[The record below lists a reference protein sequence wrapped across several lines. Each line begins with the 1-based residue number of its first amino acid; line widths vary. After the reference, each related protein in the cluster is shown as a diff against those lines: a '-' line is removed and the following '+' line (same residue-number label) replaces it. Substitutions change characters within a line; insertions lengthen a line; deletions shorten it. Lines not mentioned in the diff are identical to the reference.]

1 MVVLKSDP
9 ALEYSEY
16 SISESNDSTTDVS
29 SNISNS
35 SLSSNSSQSDSAS
48 SYSVYKY
55 DEVPENKSWASTLP
69 TQKGLYNPEYEKD
82 NCGVGML
89 LNSLIIFFFFTI
101 LISQILTI

>member
-9 ALEYSEY
+9 TLEYTEY
-16 SISESNDSTTDVS
+16 SSPSSSSSSEDVASN
-29 SNISNS
+29 NS
-35 SLSSNSSQSDSAS
+35 SES

-82 NCGVGML
+82 NCGVGMY
-89 LNSLIIFFFFTI
+89 SKKFKK
-101 LISQILTI
+101 

>member
-9 ALEYSEY
+9 AAEYSEF
-16 SISESNDSTTDVS
+16 SDD
-29 SNISNS
+29 
-35 SLSSNSSQSDSAS
+35 SLSALSSGSTSSSSQPETES

-82 NCGVGML
+82 NCGVGMYS
-89 LNSLIIFFFFTI
+89 SLQPYPIIF
-101 LISQILTI
+101 QVY

>member
-9 ALEYSEY
+9 AAEYSEF
-16 SISESNDSTTDVS
+16 SDDCVSAVSNTS
-29 SNISNS
+29 SS
-35 SLSSNSSQSDSAS
+35 SSQPESES

-82 NCGVGML
+82 NCGVGMYP
-89 LNSLIIFFFFTI
+89 SLQPFPPIF
-101 LISQILTI
+101 QVY